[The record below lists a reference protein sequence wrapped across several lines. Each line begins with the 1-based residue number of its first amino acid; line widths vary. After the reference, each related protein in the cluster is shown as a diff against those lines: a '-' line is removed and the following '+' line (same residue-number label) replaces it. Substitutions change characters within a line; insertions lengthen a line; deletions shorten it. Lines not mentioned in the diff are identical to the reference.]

1 MIKMSETITSINKNA
16 GQDLSTSPKWRLL
29 SVLFKTRVV
38 GLLLL
43 AAVGGA
49 FLAENGVPTW
59 QNLVI
64 LIIAGGLSA
73 SGAGALNEYIERD
86 SDALMSRTRLR
97 PLVVG
102 TIQHPGWVP
111 YVSLLMIIVPCLAIL
126 PSNAPMALFLFL
138 GAFIYVGI
146 YTLWLKSRTILNI
159 VVGGA
164 AGSAAVLSGS
174 AVVGVWNDPGAI
186 VMAALLFSWTP
197 MHFWSLAIV
206 CRDDYRMSDTPMLP
220 VQLNIRQ
227 SAYWIMLHTI
237 ITGLAALS
245 LGVLPELG
253 WFYFVPVFAMT
264 LMLVVQNARLIV
276 CPEVIEARKMFHGS
290 NIYLAAIILLIC
302 VNVTFV

>member
-1 MIKMSETITSINKNA
+1 MSETITSINKNA

-111 YVSLLMIIVPCLAIL
+111 YVSLLMIIVPCLAML

>member
-1 MIKMSETITSINKNA
+1 MSETVSSISKNV

-49 FLAENGVPTW
+49 FLAESGVPTW
-59 QNLVI
+59 RDLVI

-97 PLVVG
+97 PLVIG

-111 YVSLLMIIVPCLAIL
+111 YVSLLMIIVPCLAML

-276 CPEVIEARKMFHGS
+276 YPEVIEARKMFHGS

-302 VNVTFV
+302 VNITFV

>member
-1 MIKMSETITSINKNA
+1 MSETVSSISKNV

-49 FLAENGVPTW
+49 FLAESGVPTW
-59 QNLVI
+59 RDLVI

-111 YVSLLMIIVPCLAIL
+111 YVSLLMIIVPCLAML
-126 PSNAPMALFLFL
+126 PSNAPMALFLCL

-253 WFYFVPVFAMT
+253 WFYFVPIFAMT

-276 CPEVIEARKMFHGS
+276 YPEVIEARKMFHGS

-302 VNVTFV
+302 VNITFV

>member
-1 MIKMSETITSINKNA
+1 MSETVSSISKNV

-49 FLAENGVPTW
+49 FLAESGVPTW
-59 QNLVI
+59 RDLVI

-111 YVSLLMIIVPCLAIL
+111 YVSLLMIIVPCLAML

-276 CPEVIEARKMFHGS
+276 YPEVIEARKMFHGS

>member
-1 MIKMSETITSINKNA
+1 MSETISSVDRNA
-16 GQDLSTSPKWRLL
+16 EKDVTRLSQWRLL

-43 AAVGGA
+43 AAIGGA
-49 FLAENGVPTW
+49 FLAENGVPDW

-64 LIIAGGLSA
+64 LLVAGGLSA
-73 SGAGALNEYIERD
+73 SGSGALNEYIEKD

-102 TIQHPGWVP
+102 TIEHPGWVP
-111 YVSLLMIIVPCLAIL
+111 YVSVLMIAVPCLVML
-126 PSNAPMALFLFL
+126 QSNRPMAFFLFL

-146 YTLWLKSRTILNI
+146 YTFWLKSRTILNI

-174 AVVGVWNDPGAI
+174 AAIGVWNDPGAL

-206 CRDDYRMSDTPMLP
+206 CRDDYMMSDIPMLP
-220 VQLNIRQ
+220 VYLSIRQ
-227 SAYWIMLHTI
+227 SGYWIMLHTI

-245 LGVLPELG
+245 LGVIPILG
-253 WFYFVPVFAMT
+253 WFYFVPVLVMT
-264 LMLVVQNARLIV
+264 LILVIQNTRLILYPSV
-276 CPEVIEARKMFHGS
+276 SEARKLFHTS
-290 NIYLAAIILLIC
+290 NIYLAVIILLIC
-302 VNVTFV
+302 INISLA

>member
-1 MIKMSETITSINKNA
+1 MSETVSSISKNV

-49 FLAENGVPTW
+49 FLAESGVPTW
-59 QNLVI
+59 RDLVI

-111 YVSLLMIIVPCLAIL
+111 YVSLLMIIVPCLAML

-276 CPEVIEARKMFHGS
+276 YPEVIEARKMFHGS

-302 VNVTFV
+302 VNITFV

>member
-1 MIKMSETITSINKNA
+1 MSETVSSIDKNV

-49 FLAENGVPTW
+49 FLAESGVPTW
-59 QNLVI
+59 RDLVI
-64 LIIAGGLSA
+64 LIIVGGLSA

-111 YVSLLMIIVPCLAIL
+111 YVSLLMIIVPCLAML

-276 CPEVIEARKMFHGS
+276 YPEVIEARKMFHGS

-302 VNVTFV
+302 VNITFV

>member
-1 MIKMSETITSINKNA
+1 MSETVSSIDKNV

-49 FLAENGVPTW
+49 FLAESGLPTW
-59 QNLVI
+59 RDLVI
-64 LIIAGGLSA
+64 LIIVGGLSA

-111 YVSLLMIIVPCLAIL
+111 YVSLLMIIVPCLAML

-276 CPEVIEARKMFHGS
+276 YPEVIEARKMFHGS

-302 VNVTFV
+302 VNITFV

>member
-1 MIKMSETITSINKNA
+1 MSETVSSISRNV

-49 FLAENGVPTW
+49 FLAESGVPTW
-59 QNLVI
+59 RDLVI
-64 LIIAGGLSA
+64 LIIVGGLSA

-111 YVSLLMIIVPCLAIL
+111 YVSLLMIIVPCLAML

-276 CPEVIEARKMFHGS
+276 YPEVIEARKMFHGS

-302 VNVTFV
+302 VNITFV

>member
-1 MIKMSETITSINKNA
+1 MSETIYSVDRNTENDVSRV
-16 GQDLSTSPKWRLL
+16 SKWKLL

-49 FLAENGVPTW
+49 FLAESGVPDW
-59 QNLVI
+59 SN
-64 LIIAGGLSA
+64 LIILVVAGGLSA
-73 SGAGALNEYIERD
+73 SGAGALNEYIERE

-102 TIQHPGWVP
+102 NIRHPGWVP
-111 YVSLLMIIVPCLAIL
+111 YVSLLMIIVPCLAML

-146 YTLWLKSRTILNI
+146 YTLWLKSRTVLNI
-159 VVGGA
+159 VIGGA

-174 AVVGVWNDPGAI
+174 AVVGAWNDPGAI

-253 WFYFVPVFAMT
+253 WFYFVPVLAMT
-264 LMLVVQNARLIV
+264 LMLVVQNSRLIMY
-276 CPEVIEARKMFHGS
+276 PEVIEARKMFHGS

-302 VNVTFV
+302 VNITFV

>member
-1 MIKMSETITSINKNA
+1 MSETVSAVDRNA
-16 GQDLSTSPKWRLL
+16 GKDMSKFSKWRLV

-38 GLLLL
+38 VLLLL
-43 AAVGGA
+43 SAIGGA
-49 FLAENGVPTW
+49 FLAKSSVPSL
-59 QNLVI
+59 QDLVV
-64 LIIAGGLSA
+64 LIMAGGLSA
-73 SGAGALNEYIERD
+73 SGAGALNEYIERE

-111 YVSLLMIIVPCLAIL
+111 YVSLLMIIVPCLAML
-126 PSNAPMALFLFL
+126 PSNAPMAFFLFL

-159 VVGGA
+159 IVGGA

-174 AVVGVWNDPGAI
+174 AVIGVWNDPGAI

-206 CRDDYRMSDTPMLP
+206 CRDDYRMSNTPMLP

-227 SAYWIMLHTI
+227 SGYWILLHTI
-237 ITGLAALS
+237 TTGLAALS

-253 WFYFVPVFAMT
+253 WFYFVPVLAMT
-264 LMLVVQNARLIV
+264 LMLVIQNARLIV
-276 CPEVIEARKMFHGS
+276 YPEVIEARKMFHGS

-302 VNVTFV
+302 VNITFV

>member
-1 MIKMSETITSINKNA
+1 MSETVSSISKNV

-49 FLAENGVPTW
+49 FLAESGVPTW
-59 QNLVI
+59 RDLVI

-73 SGAGALNEYIERD
+73 SGAGALNGYIERD

-111 YVSLLMIIVPCLAIL
+111 YVSLLMIIVPCLAML

-253 WFYFVPVFAMT
+253 WFYFVPIFAMT

-276 CPEVIEARKMFHGS
+276 YPEVIEARKMFHGS

-302 VNVTFV
+302 VNITFV

>member
-1 MIKMSETITSINKNA
+1 MSETVSSISKNV
-16 GQDLSTSPKWRLL
+16 GQDLSMSPKWRLL

-49 FLAENGVPTW
+49 FLAESGVPTW
-59 QNLVI
+59 RDLVI

-111 YVSLLMIIVPCLAIL
+111 YVSLLMIIVPCLAML

-276 CPEVIEARKMFHGS
+276 YPEVIEARKMFHGS

>member
-1 MIKMSETITSINKNA
+1 MSETVSSISKNV
-16 GQDLSTSPKWRLL
+16 GQDLSMSPKWRLL

-49 FLAENGVPTW
+49 FLAESGVPTW
-59 QNLVI
+59 RDLVI

-111 YVSLLMIIVPCLAIL
+111 YVSLLMIIVPCLAML

>member
-1 MIKMSETITSINKNA
+1 MSEMISSVDRDIEN
-16 GQDLSTSPKWRLL
+16 DLSRVSKWKLF

-49 FLAENGVPTW
+49 FLAESGVPDW
-59 QNLVI
+59 KNLII
-64 LIIAGGLSA
+64 LIVAGGLSA
-73 SGAGALNEYIERD
+73 SGSGALNEYIEKD

-97 PLVVG
+97 PLVIG
-102 TIQHPGWVP
+102 TIGHPGWVP
-111 YVSLLMIIVPCLAIL
+111 YVSALMIVVPCLVML
-126 PSNAPMALFLFL
+126 PSNGPMAFFLFL

-174 AVVGVWNDPGAI
+174 AAIGVWNDPGAL

-206 CRDDYRMSDTPMLP
+206 CRDDYMKSDTPMLP
-220 VQLNIRQ
+220 VHLNIRQ
-227 SAYWIMLHTI
+227 SGYWIMLHTI

-245 LGVLPELG
+245 LGVIPILG
-253 WFYFVPVFAMT
+253 WFYFVPVLALT
-264 LMLVVQNARLIV
+264 LILVVQNTRLILYPSV
-276 CPEVIEARKMFHGS
+276 NEARKLFHAS
-290 NIYLAAIILLIC
+290 NIYLAVIILLIC
-302 VNVTFV
+302 VNIALV

>member
-1 MIKMSETITSINKNA
+1 MSETVSSISKNV

-49 FLAENGVPTW
+49 FLAESGVPTW
-59 QNLVI
+59 RDLVI

-111 YVSLLMIIVPCLAIL
+111 YVSLLMIIVPCLAML

-253 WFYFVPVFAMT
+253 WFYFVPIFAMT

-276 CPEVIEARKMFHGS
+276 YPEVIEARKMFHGS

-302 VNVTFV
+302 VNITFV